1 MRAAFATRDYPLLI
15 LRSCFSYT
23 VEVHA
28 PMGDWS
34 GTACLLPPP
43 RYAQLS
49 SPLTAC
55 LAVKRRFN
63 DFITLNKD
71 IALRYPRAPLPSLP
85 GRRWFGSLSPE
96 TVRLL
101 VQSRRMRTSLLTRI
115 RR

>member
-1 MRAAFATRDYPLLI
+1 MRRWAIGQVRVLLDSSFLSAAPSSATRHTHP
-15 LRSCFSYT
+15 T
-23 VEVHA
+23 
-28 PMGDWS
+28 P
-34 GTACLLPPP
+34 
-43 RYAQLS
+43 
-49 SPLTAC
+49 
-55 LAVKRRFN
+55 VKRRFN